1 MLHSFVIGAI
11 LLVEIL
17 CVAWGNGCAEGNQG
31 CASRSLT
38 LALLAASLAM
48 ATLFFIEV
56 YRAKRNERRLSN
68 TIAQIH
74 AMSDNLPGVLFQ
86 WFMNDQ
92 GAQGFRYCSSRSEEL
107 FGFKAEDVIRDWTK
121 LRIHPGDI
129 ARWADSLRRAS
140 DSVTDWFFEGRMIMP
155 SGEIKWVR
163 CIAKPVRSA
172 PCEVLFNGILMDITD
187 AKDAEREIKETRRNA
202 ERLGAEILLVNQSLN
217 EINERLQRSN
227 RQKNEILGIA
237 AHDLKNP
244 LGGVV
249 GFAGA
254 MRLSLEDDSE
264 EVSKADLVDMS
275 VSIEQSARHMLNI
288 INGLLAAAALE
299 DGTVALDIATCDV
312 TTVVRSVV
320 SLNEA
325 SAKHKGITVLV
336 DSEQGCTIEAD
347 VQRMQELIDNLVS
360 NAIKYSSP
368 GSRAW
373 VSVVRSSPESIR
385 ISVRDEGPGLTP
397 EDMQKLFGKFQK
409 LSARPTGGESS
420 TGLGLAIAK
429 TIVELHG
436 GRIWAESKPGC
447 GATFFVDLPV
457 RHEVKG

>member
-1 MLHSFVIGAI
+1 
-11 LLVEIL
+11 
-17 CVAWGNGCAEGNQG
+17 
-31 CASRSLT
+31 
-38 LALLAASLAM
+38 
-48 ATLFFIEV
+48 
-56 YRAKRNERRLSN
+56 
-68 TIAQIH
+68 
-74 AMSDNLPGVLFQ
+74 
-86 WFMNDQ
+86 
-92 GAQGFRYCSSRSEEL
+92 
-107 FGFKAEDVIRDWTK
+107 
-121 LRIHPGDI
+121 
-129 ARWADSLRRAS
+129 
-140 DSVTDWFFEGRMIMP
+140 
-155 SGEIKWVR
+155 
-163 CIAKPVRSA
+163 
-172 PCEVLFNGILMDITD
+172 
-187 AKDAEREIKETRRNA
+187 
-202 ERLGAEILLVNQSLN
+202 
-217 EINERLQRSN
+217 
-227 RQKNEILGIA
+227 
-237 AHDLKNP
+237 
-244 LGGVV
+244 
-249 GFAGA
+249 
-254 MRLSLEDDSE
+254 
-264 EVSKADLVDMS
+264 
-275 VSIEQSARHMLNI
+275 MLNI